1 MLHPSGRVF
10 SQTNRST
17 PYGTPACHGAGAE
30 NRWFRGLDD
39 VYWCQDRGHILSA
52 RIAKIWAFFFGQLKP
67 LMFPSLWTQHEHETK
82 QKVHNQK
89 NILSQVK
96 NSSNS

>member
-52 RIAKIWAFFFGQLKP
+52 RIAKIWAFFFWPTETTDVSEP
-67 LMFPSLWTQHEHETK
+67 LNAARTRNQTK
-82 QKVHNQK
+82 
-89 NILSQVK
+89 
-96 NSSNS
+96 SS